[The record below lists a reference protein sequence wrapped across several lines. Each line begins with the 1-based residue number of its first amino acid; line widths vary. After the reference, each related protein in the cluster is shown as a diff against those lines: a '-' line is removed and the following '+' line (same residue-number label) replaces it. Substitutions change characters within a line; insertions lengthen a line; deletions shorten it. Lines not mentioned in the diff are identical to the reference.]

1 MTEYSTSI
9 GNYINT
15 DCNAVRQMYDDSC
28 AIKSQQLI
36 LNSNGIG
43 ITEAQLC
50 TEAFQN
56 GWYKPGDGIPISCI
70 GNLIEMHGLQ
80 VERKIGGTID
90 DLRFETTQGHN
101 VIVGVDSGE
110 LWHKGIHETFEGI
123 IQGPRADHALLVSGF
138 AINPLTGNEDILLTD
153 PGTGELFANYPVNQ
167 FEDAWDDSDYFMVS
181 IQDDF

>member
-1 MTEYSTSI
+1 MTKYSTST
-9 GNYINT
+9 GNYTNT
-15 DCNAVRQMYDDSC
+15 NCNAVQQIYDDSC

-36 LNSNGIG
+36 LNSNGID
-43 ITEAQLC
+43 ITEDQLC
-50 TEAFQN
+50 AEAFQN
-56 GWYKPGDGIPISCI
+56 GWYKPGDGTPIDHI
-70 GNLIEMHGLQ
+70 DNLIETHGLQ

-90 DLRFETTQGHN
+90 DLRFKTTQGHN

-110 LWHKGIHETFEGI
+110 LWHKGIHETFEDI

-167 FEDAWDDSDYFMVS
+167 FEDAWDDSDNFMVS